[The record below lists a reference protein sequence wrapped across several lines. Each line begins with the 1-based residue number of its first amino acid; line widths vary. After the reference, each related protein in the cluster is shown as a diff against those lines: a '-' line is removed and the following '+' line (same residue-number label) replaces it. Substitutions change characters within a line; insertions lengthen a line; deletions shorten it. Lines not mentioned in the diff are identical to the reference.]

1 MDTIRIRLHGSDG
14 AARHRA
20 VTIAL
25 AVGALVAALAA
36 GGFYSV
42 VWILTHSG

>member
-1 MDTIRIRLHGSDG
+1 MDKIRVPFHGSVG
-14 AARHRA
+14 AARRRV

-25 AVGALVAALAA
+25 AVGALVVALAV

-42 VWILTHSG
+42 VWVLTHSG

>member
-1 MDTIRIRLHGSDG
+1 MDKIRVPFHGSVG
-14 AARHRA
+14 PARHRT

-42 VWILTHSG
+42 VWVLTHSG

>member
-1 MDTIRIRLHGSDG
+1 MDKVRVPFHGSDG
-14 AARHRA
+14 AARRHA

-25 AVGALVAALAA
+25 TVAALVAALAA

-42 VWILTHSG
+42 VWVLTHSG